1 MGDLNLTFI
10 RHGQG
15 IHTLNPPDSLRIK
28 NPSLTQKGIGQ
39 AKLLR
44 RQFPL
49 SKNDFIIISP
59 TRRTLQTALIWSND
73 TQCRKIIDPRVSPR
87 MFPQKTEGLTLP
99 CDEIMEIEDIRNEF
113 PIFALDEHLSTEL
126 WTNGIN
132 TMPDREFEVLGE
144 RFLGWCK
151 QQSKGNVYIVSHD
164 GTITSYRQL
173 ISNRLFT
180 RDDFLDDGGWINVL
194 Y

>member
-1 MGDLNLTFI
+1 MNLTFI

-15 IHTLNPPDSLRIK
+15 IHTLNPPDSLSIK
-28 NPSLTQKGIGQ
+28 NPSLTQKGIEQ

-49 SKNDFIIISP
+49 SENDFIIVSP
-59 TRRTLQTALIWSND
+59 TRRTLQTAFVWSND

-87 MFPQKTEGLTLP
+87 LFPQRTEGLTLP

-113 PIFALDEHLSTEL
+113 PIFALNEHLSTEL

-132 TMPDREFEVLGE
+132 TMPDREFKVFGE

-151 QQSKGNVYIVSHD
+151 QQSKGKVYIVSHD

-173 ISNRLFT
+173 ISSRLFT
-180 RDDFLDDGGWINVL
+180 RDDFLEDGGWINVL